1 MGASARSRRN
11 IRRTNCRWTQ
21 TSQRYFLTSNGSQK
35 GPACCFQ
42 ALSPDVPTML
52 LRFSRT
58 TSAARDDVSFRVRA
72 AVRLRGRLARKWIR
86 SAESDMPSRST
97 TTAVY
102 LQSRTASAV
111 SDGTPFGIR
120 IGLCLAVSIPR
131 STSSRSCFVTP
142 KSQRR
147 SSMAVPL
154 WRTRGG
160 RTARS
165 LKTCCL
171 IDRLARINRSHRTK
185 GKRALKGARFDG
197 LGMGWHS
204 AKWLRG

>member
-1 MGASARSRRN
+1 MTLS
-11 IRRTNCRWTQ
+11 
-21 TSQRYFLTSNGSQK
+21 
-35 GPACCFQ
+35 FQ
-42 ALSPDVPTML
+42 AFNPAWSDVVL
-52 LRFSRT
+52 FVVRRGLRDRALIALMGYTFARVG
-58 TSAARDDVSFRVRA
+58 AATGMKVEDFYVQKR
-72 AVRLRGRLARKWIR
+72 RGW
-86 SAESDMPSRST
+86 
-97 TTAVY
+97 V
-102 LQSRTASAV
+102 QSRTASAV